1 MGSTPRSVAASS
13 IVVIGVVALSGC
25 ALLSGPDRV
34 PAPTRTAPSPSASPD
49 PDPSAT
55 ADGSSAEALLE
66 ASAHP
71 RTPTPEPS
79 ESTAPAPTLSR
90 IAAGTVVAEG
100 DVASPLGSVHF
111 HFRMVSD
118 GDDTFSAQ
126 YSGFTSTLP
135 VPVSVSLFEKA
146 RRVGD
151 GLTYAGV
158 GDHQLGGAT
167 PAPGTSATVPLD
179 GSGVDPSG
187 LTTLVISSS
196 ADPDAAV
203 PVELGSG
210 KVLAVTTVRWSV
222 PARSTNVRPIDGGAR
237 TNAAGTVT
245 ATTST
250 GAPKSYV
257 VAPDD
262 LIGDVAARFGI
273 SVRALVWLNAG
284 VQVFGDDQYL
294 YAGTTLNLD
303 PLSR

>member
-1 MGSTPRSVAASS
+1 MRKAPRTAAALGLVTIGAVTLSS
-13 IVVIGVVALSGC
+13 C
-25 ALLSGPDRV
+25 ALLRSPEPV
-34 PAPTRTAPSPSASPD
+34 PEPTRTSPSASVSASPTPTPD
-49 PDPSAT
+49 E
-55 ADGSSAEALLE
+55 SSAEALLE

-79 ESTAPAPTLSR
+79 EAAAPAPTLSR

-100 DVASPLGSVHF
+100 NVASPLGSVHF

-135 VPVSVSLFEKA
+135 VPVSVSLFEKPRA
-146 RRVGD
+146 VGD
-151 GLTYAGV
+151 GLTYRGV

-167 PAPGTSATVPLD
+167 AAPGSSATVPLD

-187 LTTLVISSS
+187 LTTLVTYSS
-196 ADPDAAV
+196 AGPDAGV
-203 PVELGSG
+203 PVELGPG

-222 PARSTNVRPIDGGAR
+222 PARTTNVRPVDGGAR
-237 TNAAGTVT
+237 SNAAGKVT
-245 ATTST
+245 ATTPS
-250 GAPKSYV
+250 GAPRSYV

-273 SVRALVWLNAG
+273 SVRALVWLNEG

-294 YAGTTLNLD
+294 YEGTTLNLD
-303 PLSR
+303 PLAR